1 MRHKVLHN
9 SGRCRDLLLPSLL
22 SCLIQDLFVVQG
34 DFQYLGY
41 VKVTGQYVSFFS
53 ESAYFYA
60 SATSAFTSVLRC
72 FPCRISSMTYCVGIE
87 YRWVAIALTD
97 YFAAFAQET
106 LRGAY
111 TDVQGASGL

>member
-1 MRHKVLHN
+1 M
-9 SGRCRDLLLPSLL
+9 
-22 SCLIQDLFVVQG
+22 QG

-72 FPCRISSMTYCVGIE
+72 FSLSHQFHDVCVGIE